1 MSRSFFLGLSFLI
14 VACQPPPV
22 VKPGYDFSQV
32 KSIAVAHTP
41 DFNSFPGS
49 GKIVTRSIIHHLLR
63 MGFNVVEREDLGVI
77 ANEIV
82 LTQSGLLKDSES
94 LNLTTS
100 DVFLLATITEFTDGN
115 VIVIP
120 IVTKDKGST
129 VTTVETVEEPVVI
142 EGQGGE
148 KGITHTTTTTETT
161 TVKKGSITETQ
172 QVEYVDSRVGLTLQM
187 LDKTTGEVIWS
198 NSYWYNALSLSNAVD
213 KCVAG
218 AVKPLAQL
226 LK

>member
-1 MSRSFFLGLSFLI
+1 
-14 VACQPPPV
+14 
-22 VKPGYDFSQV
+22 
-32 KSIAVAHTP
+32 
-41 DFNSFPGS
+41 
-49 GKIVTRSIIHHLLR
+49 
-63 MGFNVVEREDLGVI
+63 
-77 ANEIV
+77 
-82 LTQSGLLKDSES
+82 
-94 LNLTTS
+94 
-100 DVFLLATITEFTDGN
+100 
-115 VIVIP
+115 
-120 IVTKDKGST
+120 
-129 VTTVETVEEPVVI
+129 VETVEEPVVI